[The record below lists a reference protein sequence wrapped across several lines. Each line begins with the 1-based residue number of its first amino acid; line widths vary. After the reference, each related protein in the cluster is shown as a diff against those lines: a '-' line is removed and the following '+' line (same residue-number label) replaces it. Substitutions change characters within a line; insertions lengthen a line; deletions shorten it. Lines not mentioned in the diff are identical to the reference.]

1 MSALHVSARG
11 RALIKQFEGFRADA
25 YQDVV
30 GVWTIGYGFTRGVKP
45 GQHMTLQQAEARLIT
60 ELLGYEQAV
69 LSGCTLAPN
78 QNQFDAMCSL
88 AWNIGIA
95 GFLRSTVLKAHNR
108 GDAQS
113 ASRAFGL
120 WNKAGGREWAG
131 LTRRRAAE
139 AALYLEPVATPAP
152 VPVPAPAPTRPDE
165 PAAGADVGNPITA
178 PPPPAPPTQAM
189 PQQIDPETRLS
200 ESPINRAATVAGTTA
215 ATVGAVSQIKS
226 SMDSLQGWIVP
237 MLCVAVVA
245 LAGYIVW
252 QRWQQRKKGWA

>member
-1 MSALHVSARG
+1 MMHVSPRG

-30 GVWTIGYGFTRGVKP
+30 GVWTVGFGFTRGVTP
-45 GQHMTLQQAEARLIT
+45 GQHMTLAQAEARLIT

-69 LSGCTLAPN
+69 LSGCTLEPN
-78 QNQFDAMCSL
+78 QNQLDAMCSL

-95 GFLRSTVLKAHNR
+95 GFLRSTVLRAHNR
-108 GDAQS
+108 GDFQS

-139 AALYLEPVATPAP
+139 AALYLEPAP
-152 VPVPAPAPTRPDE
+152 GLVQRVVEGAI
-165 PAAGADVGNPITA
+165 PAAQAGEVP
-178 PPPPAPPTQAM
+178 PPPPAQAM
-189 PQQIDPETRLS
+189 PQQIDH
-200 ESPINRAATVAGTTA
+200 ESGMGASGINRAATIAGTTA
-215 ATVGAVSQIKS
+215 ATVGAVSSIKQS
-226 SMDSLQGWIVP
+226 VSDLGGWVVP
-237 MLCVAVVA
+237 LLCVAVVA
-245 LAGYIVW
+245 LAGYIIW

>member
-1 MSALHVSARG
+1 MSPLHVSPRG
-11 RALIKQFEGFRADA
+11 RALIKQFEGFREHA

-30 GVWTIGYGFTRGVKP
+30 GVWTIGYGFTRGVAP
-45 GQHMTLQQAEARLIT
+45 GQHMTPQQAEARLIT

-69 LSGCTLAPN
+69 LSGCTLEPN
-78 QNQFDAMCSL
+78 QNQLDAMCSL

-95 GFLRSTVLKAHNR
+95 GFLRSTVLKCHNR

-139 AALYLEPVATPAP
+139 AALYLEPAP
-152 VPVPAPAPTRPDE
+152 GMVPRIVEGAIPSAQ
-165 PAAGADVGNPITA
+165 AGEV
-178 PPPPAPPTQAM
+178 PPPAQAM
-189 PQQIDPETRLS
+189 PQQIDPES
-200 ESPINRAATVAGTTA
+200 SMAGSAINRAATVAGTTA
-215 ATVGAVSQIKS
+215 ATVGAVSQIKTS
-226 SMDSLQGWIVP
+226 VGELQGWIVP
-237 MLCVAVVA
+237 MLCLAVVG

-252 QRWQQRKKGWA
+252 QRWRQRREGWA

>member
-1 MSALHVSARG
+1 MMHVSPRG

-30 GVWTIGYGFTRGVKP
+30 GVWTVGFGFTRGVTP
-45 GQHMTLQQAEARLIT
+45 GQHMTLAQAEARLIT

-69 LSGCTLAPN
+69 LSACTLEPN
-78 QNQFDAMCSL
+78 QNQLDAMCSL

-95 GFLRSTVLKAHNR
+95 GFLRSTVLRAHNR
-108 GDAQS
+108 GDFQS

-139 AALYLEPVATPAP
+139 AALYLEPAP
-152 VPVPAPAPTRPDE
+152 GLVQRVVEGAI
-165 PAAGADVGNPITA
+165 PAAQAGEVP
-178 PPPPAPPTQAM
+178 PPPPAQAM
-189 PQQIDPETRLS
+189 PQQIDH
-200 ESPINRAATVAGTTA
+200 ESGMGASGINRAATIAGTTA
-215 ATVGAVSQIKS
+215 ATVGAVSSIKQS
-226 SMDSLQGWIVP
+226 VSDLGGWVVP
-237 MLCVAVVA
+237 LLCVAVVA
-245 LAGYIVW
+245 LAGYIIW

>member
-1 MSALHVSARG
+1 MSAPHVSARG

-30 GVWTIGYGFTRGVKP
+30 GVWTIGYGFTRGVQP
-45 GQHMTLQQAEARLIT
+45 GQHMTVQQAEARLIT

-69 LSGCTLAPN
+69 LGGCALEPN
-78 QNQFDAMCSL
+78 QNQLDAMCSL

-95 GFLRSTVLKAHNR
+95 GFLRSTVLKCHNR
-108 GDAQS
+108 ADFQS

-139 AALYLEPVATPAP
+139 AALYLEPVPGMVQRIVEGSIPSAQ
-152 VPVPAPAPTRPDE
+152 
-165 PAAGADVGNPITA
+165 AGEV
-178 PPPPAPPTQAM
+178 PPPAQAM
-189 PQQIDPETRLS
+189 PQQIDPES
-200 ESPINRAATVAGTTA
+200 SMAGSAINRAATVAGTTA
-215 ATVGAVSQIKS
+215 ATVGAVSQIKTS
-226 SMDSLQGWIVP
+226 VGELQSWIVP
-237 MLCVAVVA
+237 MLCIAVVA

-252 QRWQQRKKGWA
+252 QRVSQRRKGWA

>member
-1 MSALHVSARG
+1 MTVHVSARG

-30 GVWTIGYGFTRGVKP
+30 GVWTIGYGFTRGVQP
-45 GQHMTLQQAEARLIT
+45 GQHMTVQQAEARLIT

-69 LSGCTLAPN
+69 LSGCTLEPN
-78 QNQFDAMCSL
+78 QNQMDAMCSL

-95 GFLRSTVLKAHNR
+95 GFLRSTVLKCHNR

-139 AALYLEPVATPAP
+139 AALYLEPAP
-152 VPVPAPAPTRPDE
+152 GLVQRVVEGAI
-165 PAAGADVGNPITA
+165 PAAQAGEVP
-178 PPPPAPPTQAM
+178 PPPPAQAM
-189 PQQIDPETRLS
+189 PQQIDH
-200 ESPINRAATVAGTTA
+200 ESGMGASGINRAATIAGTTA
-215 ATVGAVSQIKS
+215 ATVGAVSSIKQS
-226 SMDSLQGWIVP
+226 VSDLGGWVVP
-237 MLCVAVVA
+237 LLCVAVVA

-252 QRWQQRKKGWA
+252 QRWQQRTKGWA